1 MDATTTTED
10 DTAPPSAPKKLPMI
24 MTALAALVVG
34 GAAGA
39 FGVGPML
46 GPSSGGG
53 TDNGGAEPK
62 AESGGAAG
70 GHGAEGEAAAGT
82 TFTLDGVII
91 NPAGSRG
98 QHHLIATI
106 AFEVT
111 AAADEPR
118 LRAAEVPLRDAVGT
132 LLEKKSLD
140 VLTSPGIRDQLR
152 TELRALAEPYLV
164 DGSVKVYLPQYI
176 VQ

>member
-1 MDATTTTED
+1 MDATTTEEE
-10 DTAPPSAPKKLPMI
+10 APPAPKKLPML
-24 MTALAALVVG
+24 MTALAALVIG

-46 GPSSGGG
+46 GPSAA
-53 TDNGGAEPK
+53 GGAPK
-62 AESGGAAG
+62 AEAAGEGGGGGGG

-111 AAADEPR
+111 VPADEAR
-118 LRAAEVPLRDAVGT
+118 LRAAEVQLRDAVGS
-132 LLEKKSLD
+132 LLEQKTLD

-152 TELRALAEPYLV
+152 SELRALAEPYLA
-164 DGSVKVYLPQYI
+164 GGAVKVYLPQYI